1 VKEGV
6 IQFDVDF
13 TTGDA
18 EIFEFAANPR
28 DIAFLFASVMFRI
41 ESRDDAIDGENI
53 EHVQAFEHGGRERVM
68 RIVVGLVATGHVRI
82 DILEGNEAAKFEGI
96 DARVAM
102 TADYRQGTLRLN
114 VDLMMKWPSEVCTK
128 RVSTR
133 VEMERAGRLRGHAY
147 HLWK

>member
-1 VKEGV
+1 MKEGV
-6 IQFDVDF
+6 IQFDLDF
-13 TTGDA
+13 AACDA